1 MTVMKPLL
9 EDALSRLDSGDLAGA
24 ERSCRKA
31 LRRRP
36 GDAEATYLLALLRL
50 RAGDAAQAAGLI
62 GQALARGLKREAE
75 VLENLGA
82 AHLAAGDS
90 ASAVSALR
98 EALSAGSANPGPR
111 LLMCLGYALAAERN
125 YEEAETVLR
134 RAWALAPRNA
144 EIGINLGNV
153 EAARG
158 RKDSARDCYRAV
170 LAMEARN
177 VTAWFNMATLARDAG
192 HFEEAAD
199 AYGEVLSIDP
209 GHVDALNN
217 LGTILERTNRV
228 DEAVAL
234 YRRGLDIDRRNVR
247 LLCNLG
253 GALRRT
259 DALGEAEQCCRQ
271 AIELQPAFV
280 DAWITLAGIEIDRG
294 HLDAAR
300 VCYRQALQLDPQ
312 DAEAEFF
319 SGLLGLVLG
328 GDRESWRQFRARPT
342 RRHLERRLGP
352 LDVELPVDLAGQSV
366 LLLGEQGIGDELFFL
381 RWAGELKRRGARV
394 CALLDPKVHAMLH
407 RTGIFD
413 ELRTYADPLP
423 SRDFTVAVGDL
434 PVAAAGPAA
443 IPAGAP
449 SLRLLPL
456 EDRLPRMRALLQRA
470 GKPPYLAVTWRAGT
484 PVAQQ
489 RAWRNELLSKE
500 IPIEILAQAVRG
512 FPGTIISLQR
522 NPAAGETS
530 AFALQAD
537 AGVFDASA
545 VNEDLEDMLA
555 LLSLIDEYA
564 GVSNTNMHLLAG
576 LGRCGRV
583 LVPRTADWRWMASG
597 RESSW
602 FPGFRVYR
610 RGASWDDAIAALRSD
625 LRLTAPPPC

>member
-1 MTVMKPLL
+1 MNPLVD
-9 EDALSRLDSGDLAGA
+9 DALARLESGDFSGA

-50 RAGDAAQAAGLI
+50 RAGDAAQASDLI
-62 GQALARGLKREAE
+62 GQALARGLKRETE

-82 AHLAAGDS
+82 AHLAAGNS
-90 ASAVSALR
+90 VAAEAALR
-98 EALSAGSANPGPR
+98 EAVSAAGASPGPR
-111 LLMCLGYALAAERN
+111 LLMCLGYALAAEHK
-125 YEEAETVLR
+125 YDEAEPVLR
-134 RAWALAPRNA
+134 QALALAPRNA

-158 RKDSARDCYRAV
+158 RNDSARDCYRSV
-170 LAMEARN
+170 LAMDARN
-177 VTAWFNMATLARDAG
+177 VTAWFNIATLAREAG
-192 HFEEAAD
+192 HFEEATA

-217 LGTILERTNRV
+217 LGTILERTDRV

-234 YRRGLDIDRRNVR
+234 YRRGLEIDDCNVR

-259 DALGEAEQCCRQ
+259 DALAEAEQCCRR
-271 AIELQPAFV
+271 ALDLQPAFV

-294 HLDAAR
+294 NFDAAR
-300 VCYRQALQLDPQ
+300 ASYRQALQLDPQ

-319 SGLLGLVLG
+319 SSLLGLALG
-328 GDRESWRQFRARPT
+328 GDHESWRQFRSRPA
-342 RRHLERRLGP
+342 RRHLVSRLGP
-352 LDVELPVDLAGQSV
+352 LDAVLPAGLAGKSV

-381 RWAGELKRRGARV
+381 RWAEELKRRGARI
-394 CALLDPKVHAMLH
+394 CALIDARMHAMLS

-423 SRDFTVAVGDL
+423 SRDFTLAVGDL
-434 PVAAAGPAA
+434 PGALAAF
-443 IPAGAP
+443 PAGVPACAP
-449 SLRLLPL
+449 FLRLTPI
-456 EDRLPRMRALLQRA
+456 EDRLPRMRALLEQA
-470 GKPPYLAVTWRAGT
+470 GKPPYMAVTWRAGT
-484 PVAQQ
+484 PAALQ
-489 RAWRNELLSKE
+489 RTWRNGLLSKE
-500 IPIEILAQAVRG
+500 VPIAILAQALRG
-512 FPGTIISLQR
+512 YPGTIISLQR
-522 NPAAGETS
+522 NPVSGENST
-530 AFALQAD
+530 FALQVGAD
-537 AGVFDASA
+537 VFDAST

-555 LLSLIDEYA
+555 LLSLIDDYV

-583 LVPRTADWRWMASG
+583 LVPRMADWRWMAFGQDSP
-597 RESSW
+597 W

-610 RGASWDDAIAALRSD
+610 RGASWVDAVAALRSD
-625 LRLTAPPPC
+625 LRLTARSPC